1 LATYKQEPHTM
12 NNTTARRFA
21 YEAANLHAEG
31 RHAEALEYYRA
42 AVAAGY
48 KNPAE
53 EEQERQDRANLEAA
67 ATLAIIAA
75 AIAAALWL
83 RFSIF

>member
-1 LATYKQEPHTM
+1 M
-12 NNTTARRFA
+12 NNTTARRYA
-21 YEAANLHAEG
+21 YEAANLYAAG
-31 RHAEALEYYRA
+31 RHAEAFEYYRA

-53 EEQERQDRANLEAA
+53 EEQERQDRAHLEAA
-67 ATLAIIAA
+67 ALIVIIAA

>member
-1 LATYKQEPHTM
+1 M

-21 YEAANLHAEG
+21 YEASNLYAAG
-31 RHAEALEYYRA
+31 RHAEAFEYYRA

-53 EEQERQDRANLEAA
+53 EEQERQDRAHLEAA
-67 ATLAIIAA
+67 ALIVIIAA

>member
-1 LATYKQEPHTM
+1 M
-12 NNTTARRFA
+12 NDTTARRFA
-21 YEAANLHAEG
+21 YEASNLYAAG
-31 RHAEALEYYRA
+31 RHAEAFEYYRA

-53 EEQERQDRANLEAA
+53 EEQERQDRANLETAI
-67 ATLAIIAA
+67 TLAIIAA

>member
-1 LATYKQEPHTM
+1 M

-31 RHAEALEYYRA
+31 RHAEAFEYYRA

-53 EEQERQDRANLEAA
+53 EEQERQDRAHLEAA
-67 ATLAIIAA
+67 ALIVIIAA